1 MSHQYGGITGSY
13 QSLANTP
20 YSSSIY
26 FQRNLYEPSII
37 ERRPSFFN
45 INQHNYKKILYRP
58 AQKLIP
64 LPSPKNVLIQ
74 WDQPNVH
81 LRRTLVNLGVQVTD
95 PNSYLRQFGNSLVD
109 FNSSLINSPAL
120 IAARNVRPPNG
131 ANLAADKSHSPIHL
145 IGNLKALELINRNN

>member
-1 MSHQYGGITGSY
+1 MTTK
-13 QSLANTP
+13 QSI
-20 YSSSIY
+20 SSPPTRTRCVY
-26 FQRNLYEPSII
+26 
-37 ERRPSFFN
+37 
-45 INQHNYKKILYRP
+45 YRP
-58 AQKLIP
+58 APNVYYPI
-64 LPSPKNVLIQ
+64 KNVLIQ